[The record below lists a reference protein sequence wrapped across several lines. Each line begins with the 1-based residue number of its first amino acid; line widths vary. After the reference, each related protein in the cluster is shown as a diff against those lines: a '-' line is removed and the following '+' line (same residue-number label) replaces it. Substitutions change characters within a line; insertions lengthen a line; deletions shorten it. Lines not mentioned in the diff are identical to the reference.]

1 MESNIIESF
10 DKISLECFKNLTYL
24 SLKSNSL
31 KSFKEEKFK
40 NLINLEYLDI
50 SNIGLR
56 VMCKFNYLKKLNQTK
71 AFKNFTLSI
80 ISFLVCFK
88 KISFLNNHM

>member
-1 MESNIIESF
+1 MIRKEII
-10 DKISLECFKNLTYL
+10 

-56 VMCKFNYLKKLNQTK
+56 VMCKFNYLKKLNFINLQSNQLTAIQPE
-71 AFKNFTLSI
+71 AFKELK
-80 ISFLVCFK
+80 FLKSRTV
-88 KISFLNNHM
+88 SN